1 MFLLLFFLMMMRMTE
16 KIFVM
21 MFLPPLLLMT
31 ILMKMTGRNSIK
43 NTREVRVVFALNPSL
58 ECWNYLTIVLISYR
72 IIKQW
77 ELFSP
82 VWSGSYLWC
91 IMTDCP
97 ITTSPGSPRLY
108 SLSLLSPLSTKTT
121 TNTRSTL
128 SSLLYPRQHG
138 LRERSYI
145 VIIIIR
151 NFGLKTCILKLYFS
165 IKRAS
170 TCFDSFPVTM
180 FYIENGKV
188 RLFIPQRSFCDK
200 IVSDNYPAIPHG
212 VV

>member
-97 ITTSPGSPRLY
+97 ITNSLGSPRLY

-128 SSLLYPRQHG
+128 SSLLYPRQHR

-145 VIIIIR
+145 VIIII
-151 NFGLKTCILKLYFS
+151 IKLYFS

-180 FYIENGKV
+180 FYIENGNV